1 MMEILD
7 NKLGYTNKILLLLDG
22 NIPRFT
28 SGLTD
33 MLRQMN
39 AIFGENWW
47 DFMMIGVSK
56 VSQSVS
62 YHQISIEVRFIIC
75 SGPTIKPQLIR
86 DKLTVTIMGIPRMT
100 ARTRPGSSDLH

>member
-22 NIPRFT
+22 NMPRFT

-33 MLRQMN
+33 MLRQMSS
-39 AIFGENWW
+39 IFGETWW

-56 VSQSVS
+56 VCQSV
-62 YHQISIEVRFIIC
+62 IIR
-75 SGPTIKPQLIR
+75 LVER
-86 DKLTVTIMGIPRMT
+86 
-100 ARTRPGSSDLH
+100 SDLSILVVL

>member
-1 MMEILD
+1 MEILD
-7 NKLGYTNKILLLLDG
+7 NKLGYTNKILLLLDE
-22 NIPRFT
+22 NMPRFT

-56 VSQSVS
+56 VSQSV
-62 YHQISIEVRFIIC
+62 IIR
-75 SGPTIKPQLIR
+75 LVER
-86 DKLTVTIMGIPRMT
+86 
-100 ARTRPGSSDLH
+100 SDLSFSVVL

>member
-1 MMEILD
+1 MIQDMMDILD
-7 NKLGYTNKILLLLDG
+7 NQLGYTNKILLLLDG
-22 NIPRFT
+22 NMPRFT

-56 VSQSVS
+56 VSQSV
-62 YHQISIEVRFIIC
+62 IIRLVR
-75 SGPTIKPQLIR
+75 LR
-86 DKLTVTIMGIPRMT
+86 
-100 ARTRPGSSDLH
+100 SDLSFSVVLRSILN